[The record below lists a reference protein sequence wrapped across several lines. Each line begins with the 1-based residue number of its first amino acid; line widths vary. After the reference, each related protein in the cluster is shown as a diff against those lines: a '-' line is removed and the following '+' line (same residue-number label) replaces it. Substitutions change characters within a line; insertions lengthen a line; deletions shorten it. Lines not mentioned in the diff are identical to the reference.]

1 MKKLNLF
8 NVDVIDHLV
17 QPTEFAEAS
26 LNSAAL
32 DFVSDFKT
40 TSPMMIDANTCAV
53 EAEDMMNHE
62 HTKLKLVIDANQELI
77 GLIS

>member
-17 QPTEFAEAS
+17 QPAEFSEVDV
-26 LNSAAL
+26 NSAAL

-40 TSPMMIDANTCAV
+40 TSPMMIDASTCAV
-53 EAEDMMNHE
+53 EAEDMMNH
-62 HTKLKLVIDANQELI
+62 DMFR
-77 GLIS
+77 